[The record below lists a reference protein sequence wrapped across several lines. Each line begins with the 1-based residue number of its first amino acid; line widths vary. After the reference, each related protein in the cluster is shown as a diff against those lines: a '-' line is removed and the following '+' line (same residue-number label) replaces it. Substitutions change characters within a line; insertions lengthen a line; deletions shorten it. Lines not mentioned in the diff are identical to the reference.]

1 MYDNELI
8 KEPEGSKYKVKRYY
22 SKFRVYTLER
32 KENFLIKLFKKLF
45 KENKKPNKKFWE
57 DKD

>member
-1 MYDNELI
+1 
-8 KEPEGSKYKVKRYY
+8 
-22 SKFRVYTLER
+22 VYTLEK

-45 KENKKPNKKFWE
+45 KEDKKPKKKFWE

>member
-8 KEPEGSKYKVKRYY
+8 KEPEGSKYKIKRYY
-22 SKFRVYTLER
+22 SKFGVYTFER

-45 KENKKPNKKFWE
+45 KENKKPNKKFW
-57 DKD
+57 